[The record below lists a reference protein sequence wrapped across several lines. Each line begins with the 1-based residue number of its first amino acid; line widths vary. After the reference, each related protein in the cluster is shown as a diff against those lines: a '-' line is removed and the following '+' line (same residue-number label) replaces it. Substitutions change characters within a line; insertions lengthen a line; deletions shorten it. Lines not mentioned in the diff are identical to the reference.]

1 MRATFQNSGTA
12 VSIGVVFTLM
22 IAGLSSSAAV
32 DAERRA
38 DPGSGVP
45 AGVAHQV
52 ATLPPVSSLFA
63 SVLGVNPIEHLLAPT
78 GVLAK
83 LPAASQADADRAGV
97 LPQPAAGPVPQR
109 PDRRVRRVGRPV
121 GAGRPGVAAAR
132 QAPGPGQPRGRRVA
146 AGIPG
151 AARLIPLTTVNKTR
165 RAAALATGV
174 ICAVQF
180 VLQLDFSIV
189 NVALNTIQ
197 RELSMPP
204 AELQWIVT
212 GYALTFGSLLL
223 AGGRLADLLG
233 RRRLLVIGL
242 VLFAVASLGCGL
254 ARWPVMLIV
263 ARMVQGAAAALA
275 SPAALSLLTTASPE
289 GHERNRALALWQAS
303 TAGGATTG
311 IIAGGLLT
319 QYLGWRAVFLVNPPL
334 IALLLAFVPRLPA
347 GTAAGGGKVGIRG
360 AALVTAAI
368 AALIYGLTEGQQ
380 HGFGSPASVAAL
392 VAAVVLA
399 VAFIYS
405 ERTLPA
411 PMLPPSLLAAPARRA
426 AIAAMLL
433 IGATL
438 AGYVYFLSLY
448 LQKVHHFS
456 PVQTGLGLLPSTLTV
471 VLMSTLVTRRL
482 LTRFGARPVLLAGLV
497 IMTAGQLWL
506 AFMITRQLQ
515 LPGRRAARPAAHLA
529 VHRPV
534 AARRVGGDHH
544 RRARQGPGHRRRHV
558 HHRPAGRRGRG
569 PGRARDRRRRAHRR
583 RGRRRGGRLP
593 AVVPHRRRPGRL
605 RRRPR
610 GAGPLPRALPRAGG
624 SAPAAAS
631 PEQPGAINPLVR
643 DRYGRFRHPS
653 IEDLR

>member
-1 MRATFQNSGTA
+1 M
-12 VSIGVVFTLM
+12 
-22 IAGLSSSAAV
+22 
-32 DAERRA
+32 
-38 DPGSGVP
+38 
-45 AGVAHQV
+45 
-52 ATLPPVSSLFA
+52 
-63 SVLGVNPIEHLLAPT
+63 
-78 GVLAK
+78 
-83 LPAASQADADRAGV
+83 
-97 LPQPAAGPVPQR
+97 
-109 PDRRVRRVGRPV
+109 
-121 GAGRPGVAAAR
+121 
-132 QAPGPGQPRGRRVA
+132 
-146 AGIPG
+146 
-151 AARLIPLTTVNKTR
+151 
-165 RAAALATGV
+165 

-275 SPAALSLLTTASPE
+275 SPAALSLLTTGSPE
-289 GHERNRALALWQAS
+289 GHERNRALAVWQAS

-380 HGFGSPASVAAL
+380 HGFGSPASIAAL

-399 VAFIYS
+399 LAFIYS

-411 PMLPPSLLAAPARRA
+411 PMIPPSLLAAPARRA

-506 AFMITRQLQ
+506 AFMITGQSSYLDGV
-515 LPGRRAARPAAHLA
+515 LPGLLLTSLSIGLSLPAASVAITTGVHGRDQGIAGAMFTTGQQVGAAVGLAVLATAAAARTAATAGDVVAGYRLSFLIAAGLGAFGVALVALARSPAPS
-529 VHRPV
+529 REPV
-534 AARRVGGDHH
+534 DT
-544 RRARQGPGHRRRHV
+544 P
-558 HHRPAGRRGRG
+558 
-569 PGRARDRRRRAHRR
+569 
-583 RGRRRGGRLP
+583 
-593 AVVPHRRRPGRL
+593 
-605 RRRPR
+605 
-610 GAGPLPRALPRAGG
+610 
-624 SAPAAAS
+624 SSAAS
-631 PEQPGAINPLVR
+631 PEQAAR
-643 DRYGRFRHPS
+643 D
-653 IEDLR
+653 